1 MVRWRKFFFERDKK
15 ETFWESI
22 YVHNI
27 ITYTVQDSDG
37 MTQSDSSLSAP
48 WVLSDYSFS
57 AILRIFLPSALWVL
71 WVTLSALFECCLNAT
86 WMLSECSWGESIPQ
100 RKRFRAPDKLG
111 PDKWINEDYNV
122 LSSFWSRKKNIVL
135 QLFCNKVHLNTL
147 NIWYKIRPFLYRSKS

>member
-1 MVRWRKFFFERDKK
+1 MINWFVEESFFFERDKK

-86 WMLSECSWGESIPQ
+86 WMLSEFSWGESIPQ

-122 LSSFWSRKKNIVL
+122 LSSFWSRKKIQFYSYFV
-135 QLFCNKVHLNTL
+135 
-147 NIWYKIRPFLYRSKS
+147 IRFISTH